1 MELLVALV
9 LTAIGEVVKPL
20 TKRFGETVSK
30 RIVLGTVLV
39 GSVAWTLLTDH
50 GVITQ
55 EMIESVLQTALASV
69 GIYEVVV
76 KKFVY
81 PAMGR

>member
-20 TKRFGETVSK
+20 TKRFGEKVSK

-50 GVITQ
+50 GIITQ